1 MVHEVPGAMFMLGA
15 ATADGVWRAHHTP
28 IFDIDESVL
37 PLGAA
42 ILAETARRFVTGAL
56 VSPQI

>member
-1 MVHEVPGAMFMLGA
+1 MLGA
-15 ATADGVWRAHHTP
+15 AVPGDLVRNHHTD

-42 ILAETARRFVTGAL
+42 ILAETARRFVTGQL
-56 VSPQI
+56 